1 MLGSFEL
8 DLIEQIGADPH
19 CKACLIVTGVW
30 IVWVHCDT
38 SLWHQYDTKNNIS
51 KCSDNT
57 DTVGAFSVREESMIY
72 DIYFSICG
80 KEYLLQAKN
89 SLFRNEI
96 KLFLKEDYFVRPI
109 ESQIRVK
116 KLTWLDEL
124 RLSWELHQMSKKG
137 RKQRGKRRSNSI

>member
-1 MLGSFEL
+1 
-8 DLIEQIGADPH
+8 
-19 CKACLIVTGVW
+19 
-30 IVWVHCDT
+30 
-38 SLWHQYDTKNNIS
+38 
-51 KCSDNT
+51 
-57 DTVGAFSVREESMIY
+57 MIY

-80 KEYLLQAKN
+80 KEYLLQAQN

-124 RLSWELHQMSKKG
+124 RLSWELHQMCKKG